1 MPKVKSCSSPT
12 LSPTELGWIVQALN
26 HEIVTYRIEIE
37 ETDSDVVKNLS
48 YLAIKTRTNLV
59 TKLTDLINSKAKR
72 VEIA

>member
-1 MPKVKSCSSPT
+1 MSKLKSCSSPT

-72 VEIA
+72 VEIS

>member
-1 MPKVKSCSSPT
+1 MSKLKSCSSPT

-48 YLAIKTRTNLV
+48 YLAIETRTNLV

>member
-1 MPKVKSCSSPT
+1 MPKFKSCSSPT

-48 YLAIKTRTNLV
+48 YLAIETRTKLV
-59 TKLTDLINSKAKR
+59 TKLTDLINSNAKR

>member
-1 MPKVKSCSSPT
+1 MSKLKSCSSPT

-48 YLAIKTRTNLV
+48 YLAIETRTKLV

>member
-1 MPKVKSCSSPT
+1 MSKLKSCSSPT

-48 YLAIKTRTNLV
+48 YLAIETRTKLV
-59 TKLTDLINSKAKR
+59 TKLTDLINSNAKR

>member
-1 MPKVKSCSSPT
+1 MPKLKSCSSTT

-48 YLAIKTRTNLV
+48 YLAIKTRSNLV

>member
-1 MPKVKSCSSPT
+1 MPKFKSCSSPT

-26 HEIVTYRIEIE
+26 HEIVTYRIEME

>member
-1 MPKVKSCSSPT
+1 MSKLKSCSSPT

-59 TKLTDLINSKAKR
+59 TKLNDLINSKAKR

>member
-48 YLAIKTRTNLV
+48 YLAIETRTNLV

>member
-1 MPKVKSCSSPT
+1 MPKLKPCSSPM
-12 LSPTELGWIVQALN
+12 LSTTELGWIVQALN

-48 YLAIKTRTNLV
+48 YLAIETRTKLV
-59 TKLTDLINSKAKR
+59 TKLTDLINSNAKR

>member
-1 MPKVKSCSSPT
+1 MPKFKSCSSPT

>member
-1 MPKVKSCSSPT
+1 MSKLKSCSSPT

>member
-1 MPKVKSCSSPT
+1 MPKFKSCSSPT

-48 YLAIKTRTNLV
+48 YIAIKTRTNLV

>member
-1 MPKVKSCSSPT
+1 MPKLKSCSSTT
-12 LSPTELGWIVQALN
+12 LSTTELGWIVQALN

-59 TKLTDLINSKAKR
+59 TKLNDLINSKAKR

>member
-1 MPKVKSCSSPT
+1 MPKVKSCSSTT

-37 ETDSDVVKNLS
+37 ETDSDVVKNLG
-48 YLAIKTRTNLV
+48 YLAIETRSKLV

>member
-1 MPKVKSCSSPT
+1 MPKFKSCSSPT

-59 TKLTDLINSKAKR
+59 TKLNDLINSKAKR

>member
-1 MPKVKSCSSPT
+1 MSKLKSCSSPT

-48 YLAIKTRTNLV
+48 YIAIKTRTNLV

>member
-1 MPKVKSCSSPT
+1 MPKLKSCSSPT

-26 HEIVTYRIEIE
+26 HEIVTHRIAIE

-48 YLAIKTRTNLV
+48 YLAIETRTNLV

-72 VEIA
+72 VEIV

>member
-1 MPKVKSCSSPT
+1 MPKVKSCPSQT

-37 ETDSDVVKNLS
+37 ETDSDVVKNLG
-48 YLAIKTRTNLV
+48 YLAIETRTNLV
-59 TKLTDLINSKAKR
+59 TKLTDLINSNAKR

>member
-1 MPKVKSCSSPT
+1 MAKLKSCSSPT

-26 HEIVTYRIEIE
+26 REIVTYRIEIE

-48 YLAIKTRTNLV
+48 YLAIETRTNLV